1 MIGLTLEYIPPSE
14 YALVRNV
21 KLVHNIEI
29 RLVTKINGIAVLTHS
44 AILHTANKK
53 REIIF
58 LHLDQNADQTKKLIN
73 WSLACIYSRKF
84 HEHSSTTSCVIL
96 VTYKQPM

>member
-44 AILHTANKK
+44 AILHTANRQK
-53 REIIF
+53 RNNIPAFRSECRS
-58 LHLDQNADQTKKLIN
+58 N
-73 WSLACIYSRKF
+73 
-84 HEHSSTTSCVIL
+84 
-96 VTYKQPM
+96 